1 MDEEQGNILM
11 EKEFETELAR
21 KLYIEVSAFINVDR
35 IKRRYISQDYIW
47 KLWKKVY
54 REHCGYKRYIY
65 NGGTDNGKGL

>member
-1 MDEEQGNILM
+1 MDEKQGNLLM

-21 KLYIEVSAFINVDR
+21 KLYIEVSAFVNVDR

-54 REHCGYKRYIY
+54 R
-65 NGGTDNGKGL
+65 